1 MEKSLNL
8 PKILMD
14 EYNIRIL
21 SATTFQARSAREL
34 SYMFGIPLASCYR
47 KINELE
53 KAGFLKAESREL
65 TREGKRYNT
74 YKSQVG
80 SINIFFENLRIAGVV
95 VGVDEE
101 DFGLLILLC
110 SAVDGLIVV
119 TLYPDSIRIVGV
131 FGYFVYGVTE
141 VVILPDGTFHAVL
154 EVILVNRAF
163 ELNTAFFTDF
173 SC

>member
-1 MEKSLNL
+1 MIITLENQLGTFIYPTSAKLEVPNLKILPKGGEYMEKSLNL

-53 KAGFLKAESREL
+53 KAGFIKAESREL

-80 SINIFFENLRIAGVV
+80 SINIFFENGKLRMRLQLAWQKPI
-95 VGVDEE
+95 D
-101 DFGLLILLC
+101 
-110 SAVDGLIVV
+110 IVETAE
-119 TLYPDSIRIVGV
+119 TLR
-131 FGYFVYGVTE
+131 
-141 VVILPDGTFHAVL
+141 LKK
-154 EVILVNRAF
+154 
-163 ELNTAFFTDF
+163 
-173 SC
+173 